1 MLGNVQ
7 DVCSEDQ
14 ADNFTCPQGRVN
26 YNSAVLWGGMTL
38 CRFLWLARV
47 STDDATAIGPTR
59 LYNIG
64 KIYSGLLHFFWI
76 GALLPIITFVLRKKY
91 PKSRFLDAIHWPIF
105 FAGTGNLPPA
115 VWKTPLSRVLLYAN

>member
-7 DVCSEDQ
+7 DVCSDDQ
-14 ADNFTCPQGRVN
+14 SDNFTCPQGRVN
-26 YNSAVLWGGMTL
+26 YNSAVLWGGMASVAPL
-38 CRFLWLARV
+38 GLHKDL
-47 STDDATAIGPTR
+47 TDDATAIGPTR

-76 GALLPIITFVLRKKY
+76 GALLPIITFALRKKF

-115 VWKTPLSRVLLYAN
+115 VRIPPFVKGDYPC